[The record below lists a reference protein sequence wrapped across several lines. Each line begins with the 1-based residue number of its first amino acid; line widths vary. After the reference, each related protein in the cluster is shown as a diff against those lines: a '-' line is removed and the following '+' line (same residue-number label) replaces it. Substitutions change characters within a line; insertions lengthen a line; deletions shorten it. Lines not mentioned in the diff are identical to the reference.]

1 MQRWITN
8 YQMLDGL
15 VLLVS
20 TGPRPTT
27 SPLHGPSK
35 FYETFD
41 DSTRHLAWTNT
52 VSTINLSERS
62 IRFATARCRVNRKL
76 RSSLFDS
83 IRLELDRVCES
94 CWHSRPRV
102 AGSGAGLLQKR
113 PRHTFF
119 LTPSPRLF
127 LRTFLSS
134 RFWRDLFANDT
145 MAIAMVQGRTEH
157 HRPPSSPSL
166 DATPRP

>member
-35 FYETFD
+35 FYETSD
-41 DSTRHLAWTNT
+41 DNNTPRLAWTNT

-62 IRFATARCRVNRKL
+62 IRFATARCRVVNRKL
-76 RSSLFDS
+76 RSRMFDS
-83 IRLELDRVCES
+83 IRLEFDRVCES

-113 PRHTFF
+113 PRRTFF

-127 LRTFLSS
+127 LPTDFSLLA
-134 RFWRDLFANDT
+134 FD
-145 MAIAMVQGRTEH
+145 AI
-157 HRPPSSPSL
+157 SSPMTRQWRWFKGEATDHRLPSRL